1 MRMVARSMAATGALL
16 DLHKPA
22 ALKQAVASPGGMT
35 EAGLEA
41 LEERSIR
48 EALRAAVDASL
59 ARVRG

>member
-1 MRMVARSMAATGALL
+1 VARSMAATGGLL

-22 ALKQAVASPGGMT
+22 ALKEAVASPGGMT
-35 EAGLEA
+35 EAGLNE

-48 EALRAAVDASL
+48 VTLRAAVDASL